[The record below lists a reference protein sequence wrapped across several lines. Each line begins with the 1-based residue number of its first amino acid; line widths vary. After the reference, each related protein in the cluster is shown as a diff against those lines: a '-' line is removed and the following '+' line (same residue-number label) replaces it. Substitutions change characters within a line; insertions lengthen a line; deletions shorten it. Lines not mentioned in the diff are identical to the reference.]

1 MPLDISTRRVTPRIG
16 IFPHTII
23 CRSWGAGDR
32 SRWVGGALAGALLGR
47 KIGGFPEFAA
57 RDYGRERGN
66 PRQSRFESKVR
77 DAVAVPIRQ
86 EGLAIEEKPQMTY
99 RIEGLRHDQ

>member
-32 SRWVGGALAGALLGR
+32 SRWVGGALAGALLR
-47 KIGGFPEFAA
+47 CKIGGFPEISAFRHRVENANS
-57 RDYGRERGN
+57 G
-66 PRQSRFESKVR
+66 
-77 DAVAVPIRQ
+77 
-86 EGLAIEEKPQMTY
+86 GLALKASAGTQSSIRFGKNASQQRRNPDDLPN
-99 RIEGLRHDQ
+99 RRP